1 MKTLFGFLPPFAAP
15 IPVAA
20 IIWAILYFTGNETRQ
35 VDTWLFWGTL
45 AACLLIGLLGARR
58 ESLNNKASK

>member
-20 IIWAILYFTGNETRQ
+20 IIWAILYFTGN
-35 VDTWLFWGTL
+35 
-45 AACLLIGLLGARR
+45 
-58 ESLNNKASK
+58 